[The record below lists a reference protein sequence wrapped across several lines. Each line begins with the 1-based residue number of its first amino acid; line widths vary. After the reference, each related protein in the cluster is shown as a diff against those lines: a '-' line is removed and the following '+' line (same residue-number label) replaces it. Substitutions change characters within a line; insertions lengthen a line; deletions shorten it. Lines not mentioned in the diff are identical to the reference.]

1 MKMRSHYSHGISAIP
16 FSFYHKNKTKQQ
28 EIPHTG
34 RGLSTIMQSYYTSVC
49 QIMLRVWP
57 RRKSF
62 FFLSIF
68 PKTCCICFGRL
79 SFCLLIINCSE
90 CFFYIHLEKQK
101 SDFMEIA
108 RLSYSRGKNAHRF
121 RFDHKA
127 SSVQKVVPE
136 SEDLCTYFLDSPR
149 PARLFK
155 VI

>member
-16 FSFYHKNKTKQQ
+16 SSFYHKNKTKQQ

-34 RGLSTIMQSYYTSVC
+34 RGLSTIMQLLHFRLPDHVASLA
-49 QIMLRVWP
+49 QKKI
-57 RRKSF
+57 F

-68 PKTCCICFGRL
+68 PKTCCMFWSSVVL
-79 SFCLLIINCSE
+79 SAYYKLFRMF
-90 CFFYIHLEKQK
+90 FFYIHLEKQK